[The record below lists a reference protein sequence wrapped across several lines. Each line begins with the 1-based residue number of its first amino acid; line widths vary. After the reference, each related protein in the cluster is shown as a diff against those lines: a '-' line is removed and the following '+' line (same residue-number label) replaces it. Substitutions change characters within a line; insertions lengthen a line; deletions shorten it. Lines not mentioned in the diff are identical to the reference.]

1 MPVLYDFQEESQC
14 GARQATYIEHWATVV
29 GPVNGQGR
37 SHLSTHRQEAFWDLK
52 VKKLQISLA
61 ESGKVATFAAYKNKK
76 RMQYPT
82 KRLYLLIN
90 VAFFNG
96 SLRRVEK

>member
-1 MPVLYDFQEESQC
+1 MRS
-14 GARQATYIEHWATVV
+14 ATSYIYRALGKSSW
-29 GPVNGQGR
+29 PVNGQGR
-37 SHLSTHRQEAFWDLK
+37 SHLSTYLQETFWGIN

-82 KRLYLLIN
+82 KRFYLLID
-90 VAFFNG
+90 VTFFNG
-96 SLRRVEK
+96 SLRRIAK

>member
-1 MPVLYDFQEESQC
+1 M
-14 GARQATYIEHWATVV
+14 
-29 GPVNGQGR
+29 NGQGR
-37 SHLSTHRQEAFWDLK
+37 SHLSTYLQETFWGLK
-52 VKKLQISLA
+52 VKRLEISLA
-61 ESGKVATFAAYKNKK
+61 ESRKVATFAAYKNKK

-82 KRLYLLIN
+82 KRFYLLIN

>member
-1 MPVLYDFQEESQC
+1 M
-14 GARQATYIEHWATVV
+14 
-29 GPVNGQGR
+29 NGQGR
-37 SHLSTHRQEAFWDLK
+37 SHLSTYLQETLWGIN

-82 KRLYLLIN
+82 KRLYLLID
-90 VAFFNG
+90 VTFFNG